1 MTFSQRLDS
10 LCKEAGTTATRLG
23 IDLGFSKSAGSLWK
37 NSTGLPRNSTLK
49 KIADYFDMTVDEL
62 LENVDTPVD
71 YDSIDTSAFN
81 QQVWQTFLT
90 QNNYNE
96 HKAIDAYLRFEKAQ
110 MQDAMNANVI
120 NDNHGVIGNTNAPVH
135 ITNSENTPLTEQE
148 AELLNLFRKM
158 SVLKQAQLLV
168 KAAEMLDAD
177 GAKI

>member
-62 LENVDTPVD
+62 LEDVDTPVD

-81 QQVWQTFLT
+81 QQVWQTFLA

-96 HKAIDAYLRFEKAQ
+96 HKAIDTYLRFEKAQ
-110 MQDAMNANVI
+110 MQDAI
-120 NDNHGVIGNTNAPVH
+120 NSNHGVIGNTNAPVH
-135 ITNSENTPLTEQE
+135 ITNSESTPLTEQE
-148 AELLNLFRKM
+148 AELLKLFRKM

-168 KAAEMLDAD
+168 KAAEILDD
-177 GAKI
+177 